1 MRKMSH
7 VGGFEALES
16 RTLFSAAVL
25 AQGILRVSGDFAA
38 ANTILVGNSPD
49 GASVNVA
56 ITWTNAR
63 GVDKSVIK
71 SFPKSLGITEIRV
84 RGGFRNDLI
93 SVGQANAGL
102 GIAAL
107 DLPVRVLS
115 LAGNDVITTAGGADI
130 IFSGAGNDL
139 VSAGGGADWVR
150 GMAGDDALD
159 GGGDNDRLNGGFGND
174 ALGGG
179 GGDDLLRGE
188 LGNDAL
194 DGGGGND
201 MLFGGLGNDMLGGG
215 AGDDTLWGALGDD
228 ALDGGPG
235 NDSLGGILGTNSL
248 VGGQGQDTYRV
259 RDLAFNPTNDFDAAE
274 DVLVIVHTA
283 GEAAPPAA

>member
-1 MRKMSH
+1 MREISH
-7 VGGFEALES
+7 VSAFEGLES

-38 ANTILVGNSPD
+38 ASTILVGNSPD
-49 GASVNVA
+49 GASVNVS

-63 GVDKSVIK
+63 GVDKNVIK

-84 RGGFRNDLI
+84 RGGAGADLI
-93 SVGQANAGL
+93 SVGQANGLL
-102 GIAAL
+102 GIEAL

-115 LAGNDVITTAGGADI
+115 FGGNDVVTTAGGNDI

-139 VSAGGGADWVR
+139 VSAGGGTDWVR

-188 LGNDAL
+188 AGNDAL

-201 MLFGGLGNDMLGGG
+201 LLFGGLGNDMLGGG

-228 ALDGGPG
+228 ALNGGPG

-248 VGGQGQDTYRV
+248 VGGPGQDTFHV
-259 RDLAFNPTNDFDAAE
+259 RDLAFNPTNDYDSAE
-274 DVLVIVHTA
+274 DVLDIVRVIRET
-283 GEAAPPAA
+283 APPAA